1 MEFKMT
7 RTNLKIL
14 MEVKGI
20 SVTQIASSLT
30 VSNYAVYR
38 VMGGNATSKRIETAL
53 ETVFSMPITEIRTAW
68 NDKGIP
74 VITPEIKK
82 AFESLGVKAAV

>member
-1 MEFKMT
+1 MT

-14 MEVKGI
+14 MEANGI
-20 SVTQIASSLT
+20 TVTQIASALA

-38 VMGGNATSKRIETAL
+38 VMEGGTSSKRIEAVL
-53 ETVFSMPITEIRTAW
+53 EKSFGMPITEIRTAW
-68 NDKGIP
+68 NNKGKP
-74 VITPEIKK
+74 VMTPEIRK